1 MARKNCT
8 QGKITRR
15 EKIPELLE
23 MEYMESP
30 EQQVLLGEAANKIPE

>member
-30 EQQVLLGEAANKIPE
+30 ERSAINRSF